1 MGTHKPHWCPQPR
14 FLLNSPHPQ
23 CLLSHWKWSAG
34 GSTLANATQPELM
47 IRPSLSTG
55 CVVSR
60 IVHLCYDAAFKFN
73 AECAGCRLC
82 FYFGL
87 CDVTL
92 CDGDKIHGVMVLKC
106 KDFMFHCVFFHSRVW
121 ARWRVF
127 AKDRRL
133 NCLSWSLTNLIV
145 PPWTHLCQNIQFMS
159 ERHTVVTGNYMFT
172 YWLLCST
179 VIENIFDQ
187 GQHLGASEWLSEYQ
201 EFSSNTVPLTVW
213 RMSMSCHET
222 GSY

>member
-1 MGTHKPHWCPQPR
+1 MSQRRLRVAQSNIVLWKVRPLLELVHQRQCQRNSPTQSFWCPLTGTDLLMGTHKPHWCPQPR

-23 CLLSHWKWSAG
+23 CLLSHWRWSAG

-106 KDFMFHCVFFHSRVW
+106 KDFMFHCVFFNSRVW
-121 ARWRVF
+121 AR
-127 AKDRRL
+127 
-133 NCLSWSLTNLIV
+133 
-145 PPWTHLCQNIQFMS
+145 
-159 ERHTVVTGNYMFT
+159 
-172 YWLLCST
+172 
-179 VIENIFDQ
+179 
-187 GQHLGASEWLSEYQ
+187 
-201 EFSSNTVPLTVW
+201 
-213 RMSMSCHET
+213 
-222 GSY
+222 